1 MKRYLLLIAL
11 LGLIVGCQQNEQ
23 PNNQET
29 QNQTVEPGKRVLPT
43 SIQVKSI
50 DLTNA
55 AALAVMASSAV
66 PSSVKTKAPEDGQEY
81 RIFIVDTD
89 GNTKLASFTIT
100 VDGNQNDPLWEN
112 IFQSLSLVPSDIIP
126 YSEEFVMFANVHA
139 VCDFNWQEELSESEE
154 DTEIALQIQS
164 LFEKVSGN
172 YLLRLSDGALF
183 NSPVSVLGNRYY
195 FDDVVKST
203 SDGKNLVFM
212 PFQMMANVEA
222 IGADAFPVVITD
234 MGDIIQMSTPTQK
247 LLETSVEDYA
257 GFFLTPDNRIIPLV
271 SGDGTWSFSMDLTPS
286 FIDYSARL
294 KSMMSTL
301 SGASRH
307 NYAWQMGDDAYLLYR
322 SSKATLWRVFVNGE
336 TIDCE
341 QIGSSSVTFPKYLD
355 EGVVIRKVEN
365 GLIVFYE
372 GGISTI
378 NVLTGEMAQDKI
390 PSGFPQDPL
399 GYDENG
405 IAYTCDASSIQKFD
419 IKSKTKTDIPINW
432 STTEFGALV
441 SITYSEFVGGVFTI
455 TGLTRTAQ
463 TVTVLVD
470 AETGA
475 VTVTDIVNYSGS
487 VVSSYYRLN

>member
-1 MKRYLLLIAL
+1 MKKFFLFLGL
-11 LGLIVGCQQNEQ
+11 LGLVVCCQQTEQ
-23 PNNQET
+23 SDKQGSQRE
-29 QNQTVEPGKRVLPT
+29 LPT
-43 SIQVKSI
+43 SIRVKSI
-50 DLTNA
+50 DLTDA

-66 PSSVKTKAPEDGQEY
+66 PSSVKTKAPGDGQEY
-81 RIFIVDTD
+81 RVFIVDTD

-100 VDGNQNDPLWEN
+100 VEGNQQDTLWEN

-139 VCDFNWQEELSESEE
+139 VCDYNWREELSESEE
-154 DTEIALQIQS
+154 DMEVALQIES

-183 NSPVSVLGNRYY
+183 NSPVLVSGNSNY

-212 PFQMMANVEA
+212 PFQMMVSVEA
-222 IGADAFPVVITD
+222 SGSDAFPVVLTD
-234 MGDIIQMSTPTQK
+234 NGDVLQMITPTQK
-247 LLETSVEDYA
+247 LLETNVEDYA
-257 GFFLTPDNRIIPLV
+257 GFMLTTENRIIPLV
-271 SGDGTWSFSMDLTPS
+271 SGDGTWSFSMDLTPTYM
-286 FIDYSARL
+286 DYSASL

-307 NYAWQMGDDAYLLYR
+307 NYAWQMGDDVYMLYR

-341 QIGSSSVTFPKYLD
+341 QIGSSSVAFPKYLD
-355 EGVVIRKVEN
+355 DSVVIRKVEN
-365 GLIVFYE
+365 GLVVFYE

-378 NVLTGEMAQDKI
+378 NVLTGEMVQDKI
-390 PSGFPQDPL
+390 PSGFPQNPL
-399 GYDENG
+399 VYDENG
-405 IAYTCDASSIQKFD
+405 IAYTCDASTIQKYD

-432 STTEFGALV
+432 STTEFGSLV
-441 SITYSEFVGGVFTI
+441 SITNSEFVGGLFTI

-470 AETGA
+470 AETGS